1 MLSDHQQNILQE
13 IINTLHFSNR
23 ILIKGCAGVGKTY
36 LLGNLV
42 EYLREKTKNK
52 IYCTAPT
59 NKAVSVLQSKIKPDG
74 KVSLLTL
81 HKALQIRQVINET
94 TGEVSYKPSYDR
106 EKPPLR
112 GVDYLIVDEA
122 SMVSAELLGY
132 LEELATKSK
141 TTVIF
146 SGDYRQLNPVNEQD
160 SIVFQLTYPE
170 FELTEIVR
178 QKEGN
183 PIIEL
188 SRNLENIAN
197 ATSNENVSEEE
208 GYYFSNN
215 GKELLDKLVKSNGSN
230 ECKYLAWTNQEVVR
244 INELVRRTIYGSP
257 AKIELGETIV
267 FDEPYGDG
275 KYYTNEELKVE
286 ELKVDELSILTPDE
300 HREVFTCYFINSDV
314 RIIHEDSEYR
324 YEVVRKRLRQK
335 AKENKISWCEYYGF
349 TGLFAKFKY
358 NHAITVHKSQGS
370 TYENVIVNLRDIFK
384 NANTEERTRL
394 LYTAI
399 TRASKLLIFCQ

>member
-1 MLSDHQQNILQE
+1 MLSDHQQNVLQK
-13 IINTLHFSNR
+13 IVNTLPFSDR
-23 ILIKGCAGVGKTY
+23 ILIKGCAGVGKTF

-42 EYLREKTKNK
+42 DYLRQKSRNK

-74 KVSLLTL
+74 KVTLLTL

-94 TGEVSYKPSYDR
+94 TGEVSYKPSYDK

-122 SMVSAELLGY
+122 SMVSAELFEY

-146 SGDYRQLNPVNEQD
+146 SGDYRQLNPVNEKD
-160 SIVFQLTYPE
+160 SVVFQLAYPE

-188 SRNLENIAN
+188 SRNLGNIAN
-197 ATSNENVSEEE
+197 ITRNEHPSDEE

-215 GKELLDKLVKSNGSN
+215 GKELLDRLVKSNGSN

-244 INELVRRTIYGSP
+244 VNNLVRKAIYDTP
-257 AKIELGETIV
+257 AKIELEETIV

-286 ELKVDELSILTPDE
+286 KLKVAELAITTPDE
-300 HREVFTCYFINSDV
+300 HKEVFTCYYINDDV
-314 RIIHEDSEYR
+314 RIIHENSEYR
-324 YEVVRKRLRQK
+324 YEVVRRRLRQK
-335 AKENKISWCEYYGF
+335 AKENKISWREYYSF

-370 TYENVIVNLRDIFK
+370 TYENVIVNLHDIFK